1 MKQLHRTDTG
11 KHILE
16 ATTIELANLLTVRQA
31 LDALCDGFEFTILA
45 PEGKA
50 EGADVDRV
58 PAPRGP
64 TAPSLTPETAGQTS
78 GKRSS
83 GPHPGAKPVRECAR
97 RTASGASQ
105 PTCKICGKAFKGNIR
120 ARICPDKACQQEVK
134 RQYQAAWL
142 AKRKKIKDRPM
153 IAPDRPVVTAPE
165 TDQDKARRLAAI
177 RAADARARLK
187 VGGIRAPAAVFGS
200 DSGIRDAS
208 DEDIAAVRGQGG
220 EE

>member
-1 MKQLHRTDTG
+1 MKQVGVTTNGNALVEISSGSAKNIVTCLQAIG
-11 KHILE
+11 SAL
-16 ATTIELANLLTVRQA
+16 ATLDSLLT
-31 LDALCDGFEFTILA
+31 LA

-134 RQYQAAWL
+134 RQYQAVWL
-142 AKRKKIKDRPM
+142 ANKKKAKPAPPQPAATPAKPSPAPVDRM
-153 IAPDRPVVTAPE
+153 
-165 TDQDKARRLAAI
+165 AAI

-208 DEDIAAVRGQGG
+208 DDDIAAVRGQGG